1 MQGLKEWTN
10 LHAHGCLLIE
20 RYTSPASCVVR
31 IDDGRP
37 QTLRPRTWRRAPS
50 LLPLIPRSAELVK
63 PGESL
68 KQNSLFATNLL
79 SPYVPP
85 SLRRRC
91 PGGGNHSGERLGK
104 RIMCA
109 GLALFP
115 QTRVPRLE
123 SWIHQLFHYRYLHP
137 STVFPPISPG
147 FHPWQSPRRM
157 NIIVG
162 SSRFMVE
169 KDERL
174 TPSTG
179 TIHRPAIHS
188 TIDPRPSH
196 SKVRDPA
203 STSYLT
209 TGKFYLLKLPFHSPH
224 VSSVG
229 RSHEDVMSHSLPPE
243 FHRWSRS
250 EGWTF
255 QNIHL
260 NHPPANLSLYP
271 SPSQTKFH
279 ISPWNLREEMM
290 TNCWGQWVI
299 HPSRS
304 GFKPWQD
311 HIYGWNC
318 KNGWKTREMERTL
331 VLEMCFFKLTWVF
344 GSECVMQIRF
354 VDVLCIKFSECVLQ
368 WYKIRWSIRRSEL
381 VRCAQLVSY
390 KQCL

>member
-1 MQGLKEWTN
+1 MFHLRFAVAVQVVGTTAANVLASVSCAQGLLSFHKLE
-10 LHAHGCLLIE
+10 
-20 RYTSPASCVVR
+20 Y
-31 IDDGRP
+31 
-37 QTLRPRTWRRAPS
+37 
-50 LLPLIPRSAELVK
+50 
-63 PGESL
+63 PG
-68 KQNSLFATNLL
+68 
-79 SPYVPP
+79 
-85 SLRRRC
+85 
-91 PGGGNHSGERLGK
+91 
-104 RIMCA
+104 
-109 GLALFP
+109 
-115 QTRVPRLE
+115 
-123 SWIHQLFHYRYLHP
+123 WIHQLFHYRYLHP